1 MKDYKKI
8 LEGVVNI
15 INTAEK
21 SDIGFANICTYIGE
35 NCPELKESEDEK
47 WIHKGNIEYRIKPE
61 SAYRPFESAQ
71 ECIEEMKK
79 HEPFGWVK
87 SKPDVGDYCSSIID
101 IRYVSAF
108 NFIKLRGSWLNSN
121 SVFENYTFLDGSQ
134 FGIKVE
140 DKEE

>member
-1 MKDYKKI
+1 M
-8 LEGVVNI
+8 
-15 INTAEK
+15 
-21 SDIGFANICTYIGE
+21 
-35 NCPELKESEDEK
+35 
-47 WIHKGNIEYRIKPE
+47 R
-61 SAYRPFESAQ
+61 
-71 ECIEEMKK
+71 K

-140 DKEE
+140 DNEDSHE